1 MQTQISCYHSVGV
14 RVRPHHVCKLGASI
28 WPALSPTRLLVRRA
42 LPAWRLAPGPLRAL
56 GARRRA
62 AAGAAPERAVALEE
76 EGLARRAGV
85 GARLGA
91 RLGRHAGAR
100 RGQQRRVRL
109 AAAGQR
115 GAHDHGAV
123 QRGLR
128 ERDGHVR
135 RHLRA
140 RAAQA

>member
-1 MQTQISCYHSVGV
+1 VCYDSVGA
-14 RVRPHHVCKLGASI
+14 RVCPHHVCELGASI
-28 WPALSPTRLLVRRA
+28 RPALSPARLLVRGA
-42 LPAWRLAPGPLRAL
+42 LPARLLAPGALRAL

-62 AAGAAPERAVALEE
+62 AAGAAAERAVALEE
-76 EGLARRAGV
+76 EGLARGGGV
-85 GARLGA
+85 RARLGA
-91 RLGRHAGAR
+91 RVGRHAGAR